1 MIQSAGGIFPTGRD
15 AIQAEDRPGKLTPY
29 LGAEAIDTAV
39 RRLARELDQDYAG
52 RPPVFVGVL
61 KGGFIFLADL
71 VRRMRVSVLSVEFL
85 RLSSYG
91 GNTVSSGAPRIVVGL
106 PDDTVRDQ
114 HLVVV
119 EDIVDT
125 GLTTA
130 AVVRYLRRKKPASIS
145 LCVLL
150 DKPDRRRVPTYI
162 DYIGFTVP
170 DKFLVGYGLD
180 LDERYRQLSGIYI
193 LKPESSGYPS

>member
-1 MIQSAGGIFPTGRD
+1 MD
-15 AIQAEDRPGKLTPY
+15 
-29 LGAEAIDTAV
+29 AEAIDNAV
-39 RRLARELDQDYAG
+39 RRLARELDRDYAD
-52 RPPVFVGVL
+52 RPPVLVGVL

-71 VRRMRVSVLSVEFL
+71 VRRMQVSVLSVEFL

-106 PDDTVRDQ
+106 PEDAVLNR
-114 HLVVV
+114 HLVLV

-130 AVVRYLRRKKPASIS
+130 AALEYLREKKPASIR

-150 DKPDRRRVPTYI
+150 DKPERRRVPAVI
-162 DYIGFTVP
+162 DYLGFTVP
-170 DKFLVGYGLD
+170 DRFLVGYGLD
-180 LDERYRQLSGIYI
+180 LDQRYRQLPGIYM
-193 LKPESSGYPS
+193 LNQEPG

>member
-1 MIQSAGGIFPTGRD
+1 M
-15 AIQAEDRPGKLTPY
+15 
-29 LGAEAIDTAV
+29 
-39 RRLARELDQDYAG
+39 
-52 RPPVFVGVL
+52 GVL

-71 VRRMRVSVLSVEFL
+71 VRRMQVSVLSVEFL

-91 GNTVSSGAPRIVVGL
+91 ENTTSSGTPRIVVGL
-106 PDDTVRDQ
+106 PDDAVQNR

-130 AVVRYLRRKKPASIS
+130 GALTYLREKKPASIR

-150 DKPDRRRVPTYI
+150 DKPERRRVPTVI
-162 DYIGFTVP
+162 DYVGFTVP
-170 DKFLVGYGLD
+170 DRFLVGYGLD
-180 LDERYRQLSGIYI
+180 LDQRYRQLPGIYI
-193 LKPESSGYPS
+193 LNQESGGYPG

>member
-1 MIQSAGGIFPTGRD
+1 M
-15 AIQAEDRPGKLTPY
+15 DR
-29 LGAEAIDTAV
+29 
-39 RRLARELDQDYAG
+39 DYAAQ
-52 RPPVFVGVL
+52 PPVFVGVL

-71 VRRMRVSVLSVEFL
+71 VRRMQVSVLSVEFL

-91 GNTVSSGAPRIVVGL
+91 GNKTSSGSPKIVVGL
-106 PDDTVRDQ
+106 PDDAVENR

-130 AVVRYLRRKKPASIS
+130 ATLKYLLEKKPASIK

-150 DKPDRRRVPTYI
+150 DKPERRRVSTLI
-162 DYIGFTVP
+162 DYVGFTVP
-170 DKFLVGYGLD
+170 DRFLVGYGLD
-180 LDERYRQLSGIYI
+180 LDQRYRQLPGIYI
-193 LKPESSGYPS
+193 LNQEPGGYPD

>member
-1 MIQSAGGIFPTGRD
+1 MNLSRGRN
-15 AIQAEDRPGKLTPY
+15 AIQPEVRPGKLTPY
-29 LGAEAIDTAV
+29 LDPETIDNAV
-39 RRLARELDQDYAG
+39 RRLARELDRDYAAN
-52 RPPVFVGVL
+52 PPIFVGVL

-71 VRRMRVSVLSVEFL
+71 VRRMQVSVLSVEFL

-91 GNTVSSGAPRIVVGL
+91 ENTISSGTPRIVVGL
-106 PDDTVRDQ
+106 PDDAVQDR

-130 AVVRYLRRKKPASIS
+130 AALKYLREKKPASIR

-150 DKPDRRRVPTYI
+150 DKPERRRVPTPI
-162 DYIGFTVP
+162 DYVGFTVP
-170 DKFLVGYGLD
+170 DRFLVGYGLD
-180 LDERYRQLSGIYI
+180 LDQRYRQLPGIYI
-193 LKPESSGYPS
+193 LNQEPGGYPG

>member
-1 MIQSAGGIFPTGRD
+1 MD
-15 AIQAEDRPGKLTPY
+15 
-29 LGAEAIDTAV
+29 AEAIDNAV
-39 RRLARELDQDYAG
+39 RRLARELDRDYAD
-52 RPPVFVGVL
+52 RPPVLVGVL

-71 VRRMRVSVLSVEFL
+71 VRRMQVSVLSVEFL

-106 PDDTVRDQ
+106 PEDAVLNR
-114 HLVVV
+114 HLVLV

-130 AVVRYLRRKKPASIS
+130 AALEYLREKKPASIR

-150 DKPDRRRVPTYI
+150 DKRERRRVPAVI
-162 DYIGFTVP
+162 DYLGFTVP
-170 DKFLVGYGLD
+170 DRFLVGYGLD
-180 LDERYRQLSGIYI
+180 LDQRYRQLPGIYM
-193 LKPESSGYPS
+193 LNQEPG

>member
-1 MIQSAGGIFPTGRD
+1 
-15 AIQAEDRPGKLTPY
+15 
-29 LGAEAIDTAV
+29 
-39 RRLARELDQDYAG
+39 
-52 RPPVFVGVL
+52 VGVL

-71 VRRMRVSVLSVEFL
+71 VRRMQVSVLSVEFL

-91 GNTVSSGAPRIVVGL
+91 GNKTSSGSPKIVVGL
-106 PDDTVRDQ
+106 PDDAVENR

-130 AVVRYLRRKKPASIS
+130 ATLKYLREKKPASIK

-150 DKPDRRRVPTYI
+150 DKPERRRVSTLI
-162 DYIGFTVP
+162 DYVGFTVP
-170 DKFLVGYGLD
+170 NRFLVGYGLD
-180 LDERYRQLSGIYI
+180 LDQRYRQLPGIYI
-193 LKPESSGYPS
+193 LNQEPGGYPD

>member
-1 MIQSAGGIFPTGRD
+1 MD
-15 AIQAEDRPGKLTPY
+15 AET
-29 LGAEAIDTAV
+29 IDNAV
-39 RRLARELDQDYAG
+39 RRLARELDRDYAA
-52 RPPVFVGVL
+52 RPPVLVGVL

-71 VRRMRVSVLSVEFL
+71 VRRLQVSVLSVEFL

-91 GNTVSSGAPRIVVGL
+91 GNTVSSGAPRIEIGL
-106 PDDTVRDQ
+106 PDDAVRNR

-130 AVVRYLRRKKPASIS
+130 AVLGYLREKKPASIR

-150 DKPDRRRVPTYI
+150 EKPEKRRVSTVI
-162 DYIGFTVP
+162 DYLGFTVP
-170 DKFLVGYGLD
+170 DRFLVGYGLD
-180 LDERYRQLSGIYI
+180 LDQQYRQLPGIHILNRESG
-193 LKPESSGYPS
+193 GQTG

>member
-1 MIQSAGGIFPTGRD
+1 MD
-15 AIQAEDRPGKLTPY
+15 
-29 LGAEAIDTAV
+29 AEAIDNAV
-39 RRLARELDQDYAG
+39 RRLARELDRDYAD
-52 RPPVFVGVL
+52 RPPVLVGVL

-71 VRRMRVSVLSVEFL
+71 VRRMQVSVLSVEFL

-106 PDDTVRDQ
+106 PEDAVLNR
-114 HLVVV
+114 HLVLV

-130 AVVRYLRRKKPASIS
+130 AALEYLREKKPASIR

-150 DKPDRRRVPTYI
+150 DKPERRRVPAVI
-162 DYIGFTVP
+162 DYLGFTVP
-170 DKFLVGYGLD
+170 DRFLVGYGLD
-180 LDERYRQLSGIYI
+180 LDQRYRQLPRIYM
-193 LKPESSGYPS
+193 LNQEPG

>member
-1 MIQSAGGIFPTGRD
+1 MD
-15 AIQAEDRPGKLTPY
+15 
-29 LGAEAIDTAV
+29 AEAIDNAV
-39 RRLARELDQDYAG
+39 RRLARELDRDYAD
-52 RPPVFVGVL
+52 RPPALVGVL

-71 VRRMRVSVLSVEFL
+71 VRRMQVSVLSVEFL

-106 PDDTVRDQ
+106 PEDAVLNR
-114 HLVVV
+114 HLVLV

-130 AVVRYLRRKKPASIS
+130 AALEYLREKKPASIR

-150 DKPDRRRVPTYI
+150 DKPERRRVPAVI
-162 DYIGFTVP
+162 DYLGFTVP
-170 DKFLVGYGLD
+170 DRFLVGYGLD
-180 LDERYRQLSGIYI
+180 LDQRYRQLPGIYM
-193 LKPESSGYPS
+193 LNQEPG